1 MTTPRKYVRIAPS
14 RAPLTE
20 PDEFA
25 WIMAAHKAADQ
36 FGVRPAEVIGDFWTR
51 HNKNL
56 IRARWTA
63 WQLVLD
69 TFPHVSAAG
78 LGRVSGFDHTTIIR
92 GVEIVRSEQQIAMV
106 RKEAA

>member
-1 MTTPRKYVRIAPS
+1 M
-14 RAPLTE
+14 TE
-20 PDEFA
+20 PDDFA
-25 WIMAAHKAADQ
+25 WIMAAYKCARD
-36 FGVRPAEVIGDFWTR
+36 FGVQPSLVIGDHWTR
-51 HNKNL
+51 HDRNL

-78 LGRVSGFDHTTIIR
+78 LGRVSGFDHTTILR
-92 GVEIVRSEQQIAMV
+92 AMEILRSEQQIAMV